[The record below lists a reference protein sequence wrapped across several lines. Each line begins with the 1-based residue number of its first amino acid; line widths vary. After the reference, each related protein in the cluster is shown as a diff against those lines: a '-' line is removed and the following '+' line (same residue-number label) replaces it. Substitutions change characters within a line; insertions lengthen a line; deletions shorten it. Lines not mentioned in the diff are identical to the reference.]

1 MMLARCRAAW
11 TISTG
16 VYRENM
22 RWMGRGPTI
31 QGRKNAVDVKR
42 TATNA
47 NLAREIMRLVAV
59 VNKAKAANMPKDKIE
74 AAIKRGVEGKDGL
87 LMEKYEDIQEATL
100 NLYYTKLPVQLEI
113 ETLTDNKRR
122 TAPALRHIL
131 GKYNGA
137 LGTSGSVAWMFERKG
152 YLEIELPSD
161 DGDRSTVDEDLLI
174 EIALNAGA
182 DNVETREG
190 WAQIMCDPNDLAVVR
205 KCFTEAGLEPAVSEL
220 VYNPKEF
227 LDLEGEQL
235 ETFDKLIDALNEDED
250 VNQIHHNVNE

>member
-1 MMLARCRAAW
+1 
-11 TISTG
+11 
-16 VYRENM
+16 
-22 RWMGRGPTI
+22 MGRGPTI

-47 NLAREIMRLVAV
+47 NLAREIMVVSKSVRGDVNNRRLVAV

-74 AAIKRGVEGKDGL
+74 AAIKRGVEGKDGSNAESVL
-87 LMEKYEDIQEATL
+87 YEASGPAGSALM
-100 NLYYTKLPVQLEI
+100 I

>member
-1 MMLARCRAAW
+1 
-11 TISTG
+11 
-16 VYRENM
+16 
-22 RWMGRGPTI
+22 MGRGPTV

-47 NLAREIMRLVAV
+47 TLAREIMVVSKSVRGDVNNRRLVAI

-74 AAIKRGVEGKDGL
+74 AAIKRGVEGKDETNAEVVLYEASGPAGSA
-87 LMEKYEDIQEATL
+87 LM
-100 NLYYTKLPVQLEI
+100 I

-131 GKYNGA
+131 GKYSGA

-152 YLEIELPSD
+152 YLEIELPSG
-161 DGDRSTVDEDLLI
+161 DGDTSLEVDEDLLI
-174 EIALNAGA
+174 EIALDAGA

-190 WAQIMCDPNDLAVVR
+190 LAQIMCDPNDLAAVR

-235 ETFDKLIDALNEDED
+235 ETFEKLIDALNEDED